1 MTRLYISVCVYI
13 ERDRYRYIIYK
24 LLKFRMITGYQ
35 INIKINFISFLY
47 TKQNE
52 VLEDLI
58 FNHIKNLKYIVIN
71 LMKDMHGFY
80 IEKYKMLMR

>member
-1 MTRLYISVCVYI
+1 
-13 ERDRYRYIIYK
+13 
-24 LLKFRMITGYQ
+24 MITGYQ